1 MTKQTL
7 PLTVYTQ
14 EQRLLAQ
21 ARFALIRP
29 FLEEGIPLTQIAQE
43 QHLPLRTARRWVA
56 DFRTYGLAGLI
67 RQTRKDQG
75 KRRGL
80 PADLPSLIEGLALQK
95 PKRSVAAIHRQVV
108 QIAEEQGWPHPSYD
122 QVYAIIKRLILG
134 C

>member
-29 FLEEGIPLTQIAQE
+29 FLEEGVPLTQIAHE
-43 QHLPLRTARRWVA
+43 QHLPLRTARSWVA

-67 RQTRKDQG
+67 RQTRSDQG
-75 KRRGL
+75 KRSRL
-80 PADLPSLIEGLALQK
+80 PTDLLSLIEGW
-95 PKRSVAAIHRQVV
+95 PYRS
-108 QIAEEQGWPHPSYD
+108 
-122 QVYAIIKRLILG
+122 
-134 C
+134 